1 MSLIDPK
8 NSDVLLV
15 KVSAM
20 ALLTV
25 ALVWLP
31 QTVGGVFQIIA
42 HLLYIKSFDGD
53 PSDFAKMMKPVQMQ
67 LLGASVGKIASFIV
81 LVFLARWM
89 FSYPPIIRKALS
101 RTQAS
106 PENPPL
112 P

>member
-1 MSLIDPK
+1 MNFIDPK

-25 ALVWLP
+25 AIVWLP
-31 QTVGGVFQIIA
+31 QAVGGVFQIVA
-42 HLLYIKSFDGD
+42 HLFYITSFDD
-53 PSDFAKMMKPVQMQ
+53 DTSDFAKMMKPVQMQ
-67 LLGASVGKIASFIV
+67 LLGASVGKITSFIV

-101 RTQAS
+101 RNQAS